1 MARRGE
7 MRRKEKRAERR
18 NAPNWHRVKLECA
31 KLRSRHS
38 ETRQTGPRQTR
49 TRQRETRQTGMT
61 PLQYSVVGHCNSRL
75 DSCWCFC
82 IFIGHKH
89 RLIVATRSKPEN
101 GSNLICATQP
111 SRLSPFQTIT
121 DCWLSIISFVG
132 P

>member
-1 MARRGE
+1 MAG
-7 MRRKEKRAERR
+7 
-18 NAPNWHRVKLECA
+18 VKLERA

-61 PLQYSVVGHCNSRL
+61 PLQYSVGHCNSRL

-89 RLIVATRSKPEN
+89 RLNVATRSKPKN

-121 DCWLSIISFVG
+121 DCWLSIITFVG